1 MSPGGGQLSPLIFHL
16 LNQAGLIQKVTET
29 VKPDLMKR
37 VISGLAV
44 TAIFLAHSLCAQ
56 NTITFDDQSYV
67 NAENLD
73 DFSIINNGRTF
84 EFSSVS
90 NSNGYEYR
98 TRLNLNTTAY
108 TAGAVMITGLSSTL
122 ATFKTADGSEF
133 DLQSFIYVS
142 DFANFPNSDHNLTVT
157 GYKDNVA
164 VPGAVFSTNI
174 SVVNNLIDLSGD
186 DDFND
191 VDEIRLTNNGSGNA
205 QHLDGGGFDN
215 IIWIGAA
222 GTDTPPTSSNFE
234 FTNATDNGTTVTE
247 EVNGVTMTVSGG
259 TPDIFNSAGFYT
271 NFSRNA
277 VWTSTA
283 VSTVTVSFSAAIDI
297 TSAAFADGNLG
308 SHTFVITPTGG
319 TNSPVNV
326 SASGSSA
333 GVATLNWT
341 GVTSFTVTK
350 QGGGNVTF
358 AIDNILLPEVAADPV
373 VTLTVSN
380 NNPDE
385 GAGSVT
391 LTATADV
398 APGADLT
405 VNLSYSGTATGS
417 GTDFTEVSSIVISSG
432 TTSNTGT
439 LNITSDADVES
450 DETIIIDILSLTG
463 VTATEGSPNQQTVTI
478 ANDDYAF
485 SIRVF
490 LEGPLSGS
498 TMSTVLNASLP
509 TNPGTI
515 YTNALSETSG
525 GIPAASVDWVEVEL
539 RTGTAAATKVGTNRG
554 AILKSDGSLVDKD
567 GNAFTMNQADGSSY
581 YIVIH
586 HRNHLS
592 VMSANPVV
600 PSGGIYEI
608 DFTAAQTNSFS
619 NGADGS
625 IQVGS
630 VFALIAGDADGDGD
644 VDGSDLT
651 TWRAQN
657 GGGFTYNST
666 NGDFNLDGVINA
678 VDRNEFQRKN
688 NSKTSQVPTT

>member
-1 MSPGGGQLSPLIFHL
+1 MS
-16 LNQAGLIQKVTET
+16 
-29 VKPDLMKR
+29 
-37 VISGLAV
+37 
-44 TAIFLAHSLCAQ
+44 AQ

-67 NAENLD
+67 HVEDLN

-98 TRLNLNTTAY
+98 TRLGLNTTAY

-122 ATFKTADGSEF
+122 AKFKTADGSEF

-164 VPGAVFSTNI
+164 VSGAVYSTNI
-174 SVVNNLIDLSGD
+174 SAVNNLIDLSGD

-191 VDEIRLTNNGSGNA
+191 VDEIRLTNNGTGNG

-215 IIWIGAA
+215 VIWIGAA
-222 GTDTPPTSSNFE
+222 GTDTPATPTNFE
-234 FTNATDNGTTVTE
+234 FTDATDNGTTVTE

-259 TPDIFNSAGFYT
+259 TPDIFNSAGFYA
-271 NFSRNA
+271 NFSQNA

-283 VSTVTVSFSAAIDI
+283 VSTITVSFSTAIDI

-319 TNSPVNV
+319 TNSAVNV
-326 SASGSSA
+326 SASGATA

-350 QGGGNVTF
+350 LGGGNVTF
-358 AIDNILLPEVAADPV
+358 AMDNILLPEVAADPI
-373 VTLTVSN
+373 VTLTVSD
-380 NNPDE
+380 NNPGE
-385 GAGSVT
+385 GDGSVT
-391 LTATADV
+391 ITATADV
-398 APGADLT
+398 APSADLT
-405 VNLSYSGTATGS
+405 VNLSYSGTAAGS

-439 LNITSDADVES
+439 LNITSDTDAES
-450 DETIIIDILSLTG
+450 DETIIIDISSLTG
-463 VTATEGSPNQQTVTI
+463 VTATEGGPNQQTVTI

-485 SIRVF
+485 SIKVF
-490 LEGPLSGS
+490 LEGPLSGT
-498 TMSTVLNASLP
+498 TMSTTLNTSLP
-509 TNPGTI
+509 ANPSTI
-515 YTNALSETSG
+515 YTNTLSETSG
-525 GIPAASVDWVEVEL
+525 GIPATAVDWVEVEL
-539 RTGTAAATKVGTNRG
+539 RTGTAAGTKTGTNRG

-567 GNAFTMNQADGSSY
+567 GNTFTMSQADGTSY
-581 YIVIH
+581 FIVIH

-592 VMSANPVV
+592 VMSNAVV
-600 PSGGIYEI
+600 AHSSGTYTF
-608 DFTAAQTNSFS
+608 DFTTAQANNYN
-619 NGADGS
+619 NGSDGA

-630 VFALIAGDADGDGD
+630 VFAMFAGDADDSGTIDGT
-644 VDGSDLT
+644 DLT
-651 TWRAQN
+651 AWRAQN
-657 GGGFTYNST
+657 GAAFTYAS
-666 NGDFNLDGVINA
+666 NGKSDLNMDGVINA
-678 VDRNEFQRKN
+678 VDRNGYQQKN
-688 NSKTSQVPTT
+688 NTKTSQVPST